1 MDARSTLRWT
11 FSFWLVLVVFSTAV
25 FAGPTFHYGG
35 DFHLPI
41 LDKQEPNGSMTEAL
55 IPVPDHLNIY
65 DLDVGIDVTHT
76 NVFDLQ
82 IFIQSPV
89 GSRLCLNMY
98 DVKNE
103 FFKGADYVQTIF
115 DDEADVPIEQGTAP
129 FTGRF
134 RPMAGSLLSVFD
146 GLDACGIWRL
156 QIYDM
161 WYWDTGSLE
170 SAELIIS
177 ISEMPRIIPAPP
189 ALTLL
194 ALGAGLTLLFRR
206 RRA

>member
-1 MDARSTLRWT
+1 MDAQSTLRWI
-11 FSFWLVLVVFSTAV
+11 FLFLFILVVFDNAAI
-25 FAGPTFHYGG
+25 AGPTLHYGG
-35 DFHLPI
+35 DFDLPI
-41 LDKQEPNGSMTEAL
+41 LDKQGPGGSLTEAL
-55 IPVPDHLNIY
+55 IPVPDRLNIY
-65 DLDVGIDVTHT
+65 DLDVGIDVKHT

-82 IFIQSPV
+82 IFVQSPV
-89 GSRLCLNMY
+89 GTKLCLNMY
-98 DVKNE
+98 DFKNE
-103 FFKGADYVQTIF
+103 FFEGANYVQTIF
-115 DDEADVPIEQGTAP
+115 DDEAEIPIEQGMAP

-146 GLDACGIWRL
+146 GQDAYGIWRL

-161 WYWDTGSLE
+161 WYWDAGILE

-177 ISEMPRIIPAPP
+177 ISEMVKIIPAPP

-194 ALGAGLTLLFRR
+194 GLGAGLALLFRR